1 MAEILGRARQPE
13 LKAMVMVASQA
24 LALLD
29 APRLYEL
36 ALSCEVLNRQLDETG
51 QADEGW
57 RRELAV
63 QARCARSDM
72 AVFERVLEAT
82 RANLNVMRRLR
93 SMRAGELEYKAPG
106 AQTVWAAKP
115 AVSDDGNH

>member
-1 MAEILGRARQPE
+1 MAEILGRERQPE
-13 LKAMVMVASQA
+13 LRAMVMKASQA

-36 ALSCEVLNRQLDETG
+36 ALSCEALSRQLEETG

-57 RRELAV
+57 RRELTA
-63 QARCARSDM
+63 QARYARSDM
-72 AVFERVLEAT
+72 AVFERVLDAT

-93 SMRAGELEYKAPG
+93 SMRVGEIEYKAPG
-106 AQTVWAAKP
+106 AQTAWTAKP
-115 AVSDDGNH
+115 AVSDDGND